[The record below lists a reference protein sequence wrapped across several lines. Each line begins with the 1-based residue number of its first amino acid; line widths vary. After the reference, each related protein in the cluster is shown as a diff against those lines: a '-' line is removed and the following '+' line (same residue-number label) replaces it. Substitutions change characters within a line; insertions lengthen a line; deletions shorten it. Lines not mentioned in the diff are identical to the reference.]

1 MENINN
7 IRKIRILCEKE
18 CIGMSFFGL
27 ENNEYAFCW
36 GLDFLRKYNS
46 LELNKSRSNGLGL
59 GCGSRKFSLNNIN
72 YKFEYDEMIG
82 LWIETKDANENSPEE
97 VKQKVKAF
105 GQELFDEL
113 VRKEAERKSRGF

>member
-7 IRKIRILCEKE
+7 IRKIGILCEKE

-46 LELNKSRSNGLGL
+46 LELNKSRENGLGL
-59 GCGSRKFSLNNIN
+59 GYGMQKFSLDGIH
-72 YKFEYDEMIG
+72 YEFEYDEMTG
-82 LWIETKDANENSPEE
+82 LSLETKDANENSPEE
-97 VKQKVKAF
+97 LKQKIIAF